1 MMCRTIAFCVA
12 PHRGER
18 DTGSGRWSQVG
29 TRAAFR
35 PLCVRCVLGQTNG
48 VSNEKTLDRNAGGFL
63 LRYANRLHPLISGEH
78 FVGVV
83 RITATVP
90 RLQELLRIAANRLTL
105 GF

>member
-1 MMCRTIAFCVA
+1 M
-12 PHRGER
+12 
-18 DTGSGRWSQVG
+18 G

-63 LRYANRLHPLISGEH
+63 LRDTGGLHPFISGEH
-78 FVGVV
+78 FIRIVG
-83 RITATVP
+83 IAATVP